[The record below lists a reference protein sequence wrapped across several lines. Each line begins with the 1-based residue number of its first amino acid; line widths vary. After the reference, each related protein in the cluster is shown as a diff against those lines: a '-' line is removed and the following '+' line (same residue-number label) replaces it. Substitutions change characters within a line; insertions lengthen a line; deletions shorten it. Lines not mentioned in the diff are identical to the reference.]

1 MRHRHG
7 GEEAGNAVQQ
17 EAERR
22 GKQKRIVLFKG
33 IHKQQHARRTDAHAQ
48 HKRRRPAAGAAGFDI
63 QPVLAVHEAV
73 VKQHNAHHND
83 RKAHD
88 LLRKALREQDP
99 DARHRS
105 DNAGDEQQ
113 LSQQADTLPGKVR
126 GDLQYAREDHHRAE
140 AVADPLHGGR
150 RPYQHGNA
158 KGQTENTHAERGKS
172 KMTEKT
178 FHGVSF
184 QMTE

>member
-1 MRHRHG
+1 M
-7 GEEAGNAVQQ
+7 
-17 EAERR
+17 
-22 GKQKRIVLFKG
+22 
-33 IHKQQHARRTDAHAQ
+33 
-48 HKRRRPAAGAAGFDI
+48 
-63 QPVLAVHEAV
+63 LAVHKAV
-73 VKQHNAHHND
+73 VKQHNAHHDD

-105 DNAGDEQQ
+105 DNAGNEQQ

-140 AVADPLHGGR
+140 AVADPLHGSR

-158 KGQTENTHAERGKS
+158 EGQTENAHAERGKS
-172 KMTEKT
+172 KMAEKT